1 MKVVDLCNK
10 FIIKEYIM
18 KQLFAILT
26 AMMIVFSFSAC
37 NENSSTEQTSKT
49 ESQSIEQTSETENIS
64 QTTSNEEDVISET
77 SLDKQEESTENEDD
91 KTLYSGR
98 EMYEEIIFAFI
109 EADDE
114 LSRGWFDEDAQNL
127 VKLIKGDTISSD
139 ASLTDLLKIYRGFD
153 DIIEFTD
160 YCIRDFFTV
169 TDSYESTNGCVYN
182 FFEAINQ
189 LEDKKFNGEDVVK
202 TDSDGNVIGF
212 DFDIA
217 GGDKAIAEALD
228 VSEEFITI
236 MLHAATDA
244 GFSVT
249 FD

>member
-1 MKVVDLCNK
+1 
-10 FIIKEYIM
+10 M
-18 KQLFAILT
+18 KQLLAILT

-49 ESQSIEQTSETENIS
+49 ESQSIEQSSETENIS
-64 QTTSNEEDVISET
+64 QTTSNEDNVISET

-127 VKLIKGDTISSD
+127 VKLIKGDSITPDTTI
-139 ASLTDLLKIYRGFD
+139 TDLISIYRGFD
-153 DIIEFTD
+153 DTIQHTD
-160 YCIRDFFTV
+160 YSIRDFFTV
-169 TDSYESTNGCVYN
+169 TSSYEPTSKGLYN
-182 FFEAINQ
+182 FFRALNQ
-189 LEDKKFNGEDVVK
+189 FEPQKFNGEDVIK
-202 TDSDGNVIGF
+202 TNSDGNVIGF
-212 DFDIA
+212 HFDIA
-217 GGDKAIAEALD
+217 GGAKAIAQALG
-228 VSEEFITI
+228 VSEEFILM
-236 MLHAATDA
+236 MLHTATDA